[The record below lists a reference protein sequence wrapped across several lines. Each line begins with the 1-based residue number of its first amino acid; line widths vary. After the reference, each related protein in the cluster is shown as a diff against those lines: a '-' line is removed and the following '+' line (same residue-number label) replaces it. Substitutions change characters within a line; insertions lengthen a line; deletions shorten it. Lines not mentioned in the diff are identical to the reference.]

1 MDKKKGNFREA
12 MSTRALRTYVVNGR
26 WDLIKN
32 IPRLHGGN
40 EMVVANEARSAE
52 LAIIIL

>member
-1 MDKKKGNFREA
+1 MDKRKGNFREA
-12 MSTRALRTYVVNGR
+12 MSTRALRTYVVNGT

-32 IPRLHGGN
+32 YS
-40 EMVVANEARSAE
+40 NEARSAE

>member
-1 MDKKKGNFREA
+1 MNKKKENFREA
-12 MSTRALRTYVVNGR
+12 MSTRALRTYVVNGK

-32 IPRLHGGN
+32 YS
-40 EMVVANEARSAE
+40 NEARSAE